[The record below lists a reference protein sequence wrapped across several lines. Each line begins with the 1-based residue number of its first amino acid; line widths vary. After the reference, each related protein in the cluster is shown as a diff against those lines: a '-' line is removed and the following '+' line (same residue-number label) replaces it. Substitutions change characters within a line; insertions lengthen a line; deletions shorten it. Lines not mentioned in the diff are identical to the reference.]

1 MKKVLIFVLGAGVG
15 SLITWKLVKE
25 KYKKIADEE
34 IASVIDRFKQKEVK
48 NGDISTNV
56 YNTVE
61 QNNITITDEFT
72 DEEKTEYQDK
82 VQEFGYSQD
91 EYTDEDAYTV
101 EVEQPEEY
109 AAPYVIAPEEF
120 GEYDTKSWSLYSD
133 GVLTDE
139 NDMVVIDHR
148 SIIGDALE
156 HFGDYDDDSVY
167 VRNEKEEYDY
177 EILKLERSF
186 SEVNQEV
193 D

>member
-34 IASVIDRFKQKEVK
+34 IASVIDRFKQKEKGQNTPV
-48 NGDISTNV
+48 DSTIEEDEV
-56 YNTVE
+56 
-61 QNNITITDEFT
+61 IEFT
-72 DEEKTEYQDK
+72 EEEKTEYQDK

-91 EYTDEDAYTV
+91 EYTDEDEYTV

-139 NDMVVIDHR
+139 NDMVVIDHK